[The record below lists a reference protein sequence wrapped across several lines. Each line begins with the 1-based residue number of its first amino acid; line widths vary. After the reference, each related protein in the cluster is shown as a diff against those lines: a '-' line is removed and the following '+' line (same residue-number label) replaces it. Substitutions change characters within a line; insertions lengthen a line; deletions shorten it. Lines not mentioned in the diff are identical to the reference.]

1 MKVWKD
7 ITGFTA
13 GNPVVSIGV
22 FDGVHRGHHFLIEE
36 MKTKAKEINGESVAL
51 TLWPHPRIILNK
63 DPDKLRYLTS
73 LDEKILLLDKTGIDH
88 LVIIPFTDEFSRLDS
103 CEFVE
108 EYLVKGMN
116 LSHLLLGYNHKFG
129 KNREGDF
136 DRLRECA
143 CQFDFG
149 LTKLEQVNLNGEK
162 LSSSIIRELLITG
175 DLDKANKFLGYTY
188 FLKGYVMDGKG
199 LGRQLG
205 FPTANIAPSDL
216 HKLIPSDGV
225 YAVEVEF
232 GSGLY
237 KGMMNI
243 GHRPTLKN
251 DVNQKSIE
259 VNIFNFEGDLYGK
272 DITVYFRKRLRDE
285 KKFDNLEQLKAQ
297 LVIDKSQALGLL
309 GGL

>member
-1 MKVWKD
+1 
-7 ITGFTA
+7 
-13 GNPVVSIGV
+13 
-22 FDGVHRGHHFLIEE
+22 
-36 MKTKAKEINGESVAL
+36 
-51 TLWPHPRIILNK
+51 
-63 DPDKLRYLTS
+63 
-73 LDEKILLLDKTGIDH
+73 
-88 LVIIPFTDEFSRLDS
+88 
-103 CEFVE
+103 
-108 EYLVKGMN
+108 
-116 LSHLLLGYNHKFG
+116 
-129 KNREGDF
+129 
-136 DRLRECA
+136 
-143 CQFDFG
+143 
-149 LTKLEQVNLNGEK
+149 
-162 LSSSIIRELLITG
+162 
-175 DLDKANKFLGYTY
+175 
-188 FLKGYVMDGKG
+188 MDGKG

-272 DITVYFRKRLRDE
+272 DIKVYFRKRLRDE